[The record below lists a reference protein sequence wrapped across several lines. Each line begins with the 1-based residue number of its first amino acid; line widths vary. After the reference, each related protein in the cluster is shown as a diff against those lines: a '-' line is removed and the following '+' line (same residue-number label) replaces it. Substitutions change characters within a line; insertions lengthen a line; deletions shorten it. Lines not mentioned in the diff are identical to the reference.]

1 MAAGDVVFTA
11 TGCAVYGAHTTVP
24 TGPDIGMG
32 WKVQLNKGGTTANNR
47 VYVDLDVHLPSPTNA
62 PFDINKQYEVTIKE
76 V

>member
-1 MAAGDVVFTA
+1 MAAGDIVYTA
-11 TGCAVYGAHTTVP
+11 TGFSPYGIHTTV
-24 TGPDIGMG
+24 GVEQG

-47 VYVDLDVHLPSPTNA
+47 VYVDLDVRFPNFVNA